1 MGTGRCSVCA
11 SPHRYEIDTALV
23 QGGSRRGIADR
34 YGLGRM
40 SVNRHAEGHVPAL
53 MSTVAQAVE
62 RLSAGSLLAQT
73 MDLFERTLALCDE
86 ANSEDMRTRI
96 AALEQVRR
104 VTETLAKVA
113 IAANTEAG
121 QASAQ
126 ADEHRF
132 DLDAAIMETLGVSPG
147 PVEKRTAH
155 VDAVLPA
162 IGPGASLA
170 PVDRAPVVEK

>member
-1 MGTGRCSVCA
+1 MCA

-53 MSTVAQAVE
+53 MASVAQAVE
-62 RLSAGSLLAQT
+62 RMSAGSLLAQT
-73 MDLFERTLALCDE
+73 MGLYERTLSLCDE
-86 ANSEDMRTRI
+86 ANSEDVRTRI

-113 IAANTEAG
+113 IAANTEAN
-121 QASAQ
+121 QAGAQ

-132 DLDAAIMETLGVSPG
+132 DLDAAIMQTLGVSPA
-147 PVEKRTAH
+147 PVDKVQGR
-155 VDAVLPA
+155 VDEVLPA

-170 PVDRAPVVEK
+170 PVGRDAAPES